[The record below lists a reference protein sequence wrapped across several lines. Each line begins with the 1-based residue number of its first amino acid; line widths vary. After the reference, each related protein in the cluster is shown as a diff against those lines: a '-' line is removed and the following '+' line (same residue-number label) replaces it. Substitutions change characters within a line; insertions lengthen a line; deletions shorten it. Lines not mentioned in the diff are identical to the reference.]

1 MRDRNSDRQRART
14 KDRQSLCPGWGA
26 WGLPGLRCERGL
38 AVGQV
43 KGVLSAWGVANPQMQ
58 RCGSERE
65 YDSRFQEL
73 KVVTITP
80 ACPHMNHALLCLP
93 YLLSSSHLK
102 VADWFSWPCDPVLVN
117 EMQRYLCLRGCC
129 NRISSLL
136 KNKTKQNENV
146 LPKRVHY
153 LPSAGVSCYPWH
165 SCSHLM
171 TPRRNVVNAART
183 VISNRVAE
191 APPDSLSQDTSLWE
205 NKHISC
211 VQWFS
216 RGIQPSVAAA

>member
-1 MRDRNSDRQRART
+1 MYSNPLKGLLKNMSVPSKKTATVIGIMIQPQFSIGFSMSMRDRNSDRQRART

-43 KGVLSAWGVANPQMQ
+43 KGVLSPWGVANPQMQ

-102 VADWFSWPCDPVLVN
+102 VAD
-117 EMQRYLCLRGCC
+117 
-129 NRISSLL
+129 
-136 KNKTKQNENV
+136 
-146 LPKRVHY
+146 
-153 LPSAGVSCYPWH
+153 
-165 SCSHLM
+165 
-171 TPRRNVVNAART
+171 
-183 VISNRVAE
+183 
-191 APPDSLSQDTSLWE
+191 
-205 NKHISC
+205 
-211 VQWFS
+211 
-216 RGIQPSVAAA
+216 